1 MVPVKYPSRRTQ
13 KYAAICSY
21 EGSPP
26 LVLVDS
32 KSEIKEGTAH
42 AMAGLIRK
50 ETDADILEIATL
62 HGKDFVEPSASIDWK
77 TQRQ

>member
-42 AMAGLIRK
+42 AMANILYCAISIFVFIRNI
-50 ETDADILEIATL
+50 TGNIFLA
-62 HGKDFVEPSASIDWK
+62 
-77 TQRQ
+77 